1 MPMTRIVAVLSRSL
15 FLCVLLG
22 VAPSTARGAGFM
34 LFEQSGRAMGSAYAG
49 EGAVAADATTI
60 FYNPAGMTLLEGTQ
74 FATSGFLVWTHFSFE
89 NNGSRLNDAVGG
101 APLSGGNGGGAGS
114 AQPIPTFFLSHQLT
128 DRVSVGL
135 GVSAPFGLQTEWP
148 RGWIGRYNARFSQV
162 QTYNFNPSLAVRVTD
177 WLSLGGGANVEYL
190 NATLTNN
197 LDLGSICQIQGA
209 QAGITPAFCNAL
221 GLKPQKVDGFV
232 SLKGNSWA
240 AGYNFGA
247 LFSPTSGTRIGLT
260 YRSRMTHDVEGDADF
275 RIPKNGQILRKVSG
289 ALVDTPVSVS
299 ATLPDR
305 ASISLY
311 QQITDE
317 WAFLADFSWTHWSL
331 FKQLQFNFANPKQP
345 SVTEPEEWNNSERYA
360 LGAVYTPSKK
370 WSFRSGYAF
379 DSSPVPDPT
388 HRTARIPDSDR
399 HWLAIG
405 FGYTP
410 TTQLR
415 VDLSYAHIF
424 SPAGPTDNPDPVTG
438 ARTVGHFS
446 AFADLFAFQVT
457 YLVDWSFSNGLLGA
471 PTD

>member
-1 MPMTRIVAVLSRSL
+1 MTRIVAVLSRSL
-15 FLCVLLG
+15 LVFVLLA
-22 VAPSTARGAGFM
+22 VVPSPARGAGFM

-49 EGAVAADATTI
+49 EGAIAADATTI

-74 FATSGFLVWTHFSFE
+74 FATSGFLVWTRFSFE

-101 APLSGGNGGGAGS
+101 APLTGGNGGNAGS
-114 AQPIPTFFLSHQLT
+114 VQPLPTFFLSHQLT
-128 DRVSVGL
+128 DRVSIGL
-135 GVSAPFGLQTEWP
+135 GVSAPWGLQTDWE
-148 RGWIGRYNARFSQV
+148 RGWIGRYNARFSQL

-177 WLSLGGGANVEYL
+177 WLSLGGGANAQYL
-190 NATLTNN
+190 TATLTNN
-197 LDLGSICQIQGA
+197 LDLGSICQIEGA
-209 QAGITPAFCNAL
+209 KAGISPAFCNAL
-221 GLKPQKVDGFV
+221 GLTPQKVDGYV
-232 SLKGNSWA
+232 NLKGHSWA

-275 RIPKNGQILRKVSG
+275 RIPKKGQILQKVSG

-317 WAFLADFSWTHWSL
+317 WAFLADFTWTHWSL

-360 LGAVYTPSKK
+360 LGAVYTPTKN
-370 WSFRSGYAF
+370 WTLRTGYAF
-379 DSSPVPDPT
+379 DASPVPNPT
-388 HRTARIPDSDR
+388 RRTARIPDSDR
-399 HWLAIG
+399 HWLALG

-424 SPAGPTDNPDPVTG
+424 SPAGPTNNPDPVTG
-438 ARTVGHFS
+438 ARTIGHFNGS
-446 AFADLFAFQVT
+446 ADLFAFQVT
-457 YLVDWSFSNGLLGA
+457 YLVDWTFSNGMLGA
-471 PTD
+471 PTS

>member
-1 MPMTRIVAVLSRSL
+1 MTRIVAVLSRSL
-15 FLCVLLG
+15 LVFVLLA
-22 VAPSTARGAGFM
+22 VVPSPARGAGFM

-49 EGAVAADATTI
+49 EGAIAADATTI

-74 FATSGFLVWTHFSFE
+74 FATSGFLVWTRFSFE

-101 APLSGGNGGGAGS
+101 APLTGGNGGNAGS
-114 AQPIPTFFLSHQLT
+114 VQPLPTFFLSHQLT
-128 DRVSVGL
+128 DRVSIGL
-135 GVSAPFGLQTEWP
+135 GVSAPWGLQTDWE
-148 RGWIGRYNARFSQV
+148 RGWIGRYNARFSQL

-177 WLSLGGGANVEYL
+177 WLSLGGGANAQYL
-190 NATLTNN
+190 TATLTNN
-197 LDLGSICQIQGA
+197 LDLGSICQIEGA
-209 QAGITPAFCNAL
+209 KAGISPAFCNAL
-221 GLKPQKVDGFV
+221 GLTPQKVDGYV
-232 SLKGNSWA
+232 NLKGHSWA

-247 LFSPTSGTRIGLT
+247 LFSPTSATRIGLT

-275 RIPKNGQILRKVSG
+275 RIPKKGQILQKVSG

-317 WAFLADFSWTHWSL
+317 WAFLADFTWTHWSL

-360 LGAVYTPSKK
+360 LGAVYTPTKN
-370 WSFRSGYAF
+370 WTLRTGYAF
-379 DSSPVPDPT
+379 DASPVPNPT
-388 HRTARIPDSDR
+388 RRTARIPDSDR
-399 HWLAIG
+399 HWLALG

-424 SPAGPTDNPDPVTG
+424 SPAGPTNNPDPVTG
-438 ARTVGHFS
+438 ARTIGHFNGS
-446 AFADLFAFQVT
+446 ADLFAFQVT
-457 YLVDWSFSNGLLGA
+457 YLVDWTFSNGMLGA
-471 PTD
+471 PTS